1 VCGYI
6 EQLWMNV
13 FRPAFI
19 HEYKLTSYSLYA
31 AVSVGL
37 QTEDIIEVRLIPFVL
52 RCVPVLTASPR
63 FLTVYQRSVIS
74 ESTWYGRPSRPQKVP
89 VPESIIDFIRERT
102 LSYGKV
108 KLVLKHNK
116 YFVESSHPETL
127 QLLLKDK
134 VIREARVI
142 SQQVDT
148 SIKASTFTTAKA
160 PVRGNLV
167 IPGTKEAEKK
177 KEEAASGKPGGPTNA
192 GASTDAELFTSV
204 VGVDAGTY
212 LCLIGYIALHPRHQ
226 MRLMRT
232 MRTSMPSKLMM
243 PKSMCAPLYFISP
256 FLVLTF
262 YAGRQETV

>member
-1 VCGYI
+1 
-6 EQLWMNV
+6 
-13 FRPAFI
+13 
-19 HEYKLTSYSLYA
+19 
-31 AVSVGL
+31 
-37 QTEDIIEVRLIPFVL
+37 
-52 RCVPVLTASPR
+52 
-63 FLTVYQRSVIS
+63 
-74 ESTWYGRPSRPQKVP
+74 

-160 PVRGNLV
+160 PVKGNLV

-177 KEEAASGKPGGPTNA
+177 KEEAASGKSGGPTNT

-204 VGVDAGTY
+204 VGVDAGMY
-212 LCLIGYIALHPRHQ
+212 LCLIGDIVLDPR
-226 MRLMRT
+226 
-232 MRTSMPSKLMM
+232 
-243 PKSMCAPLYFISP
+243 Y
-256 FLVLTF
+256 
-262 YAGRQETV
+262 